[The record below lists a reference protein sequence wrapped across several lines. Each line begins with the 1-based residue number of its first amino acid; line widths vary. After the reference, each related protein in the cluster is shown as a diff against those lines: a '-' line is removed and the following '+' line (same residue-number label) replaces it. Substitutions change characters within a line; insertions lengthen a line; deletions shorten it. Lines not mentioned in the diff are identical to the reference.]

1 MRLISLKTLITA
13 SVAAVGLAVA
23 PLAQASASPQAGAS
37 AAQAAGSGSGLSQPT
52 LVGTVPGANTP
63 NVADGT
69 VEAITQV
76 GSEII
81 VGGTFTSVTAP
92 GSTANPVTRDYLF
105 GFDATTGAIST
116 TFVPQLDAGPVEG
129 LAPGPQPNTVY
140 VAGSFNTVNGTK
152 SKSVALISTLTGQ
165 LVSGWAPA
173 VVNGAGWTVKL
184 SGGHL
189 FLGGVFATV
198 GGVAHAGLVS
208 LDPNTGALQP
218 YVTVQVAGHHNYTG
232 QPGQSDAPVGVH
244 RMDVSPDGT
253 RLVAVGNFKTV
264 DGVTHDQIMMV
275 DLGATTADVDPNWN
289 TSGYTA
295 TCASNAYD
303 TYMRDIA
310 FSPDGSYFAVAATGG
325 GTFDQNTDGSRALCD
340 TVTRWSTT
348 DTGTDVQPTWIDYT
362 GNDSFESIATSGTA
376 IYLGGHERW
385 VNNSAG
391 SDSPGE
397 GSVPRPGLA
406 AVNPVNGLPYSWNP
420 GRNPRGAGAYALL
433 LTAGGLYVGSDTTYI
448 GNHQYYRG
456 RLAYFPLA
464 GGENVTVPGPVALP
478 ANVYL
483 AGQIPTSTNTNV
495 LYRVDAGG
503 PAIQAIDNGP
513 VWQADDSDPSPYRN
527 SGSSTASYSPI
538 TQVSSSVP
546 ATTPLG
552 IYSTERWD
560 PGSQGDG
567 QEMDWSFPVTPGLP
581 IQVRLYFANN
591 YSGTSQVG
599 QRVFDVAL
607 DGTTVLDHYDI
618 VADTGN
624 LTGTMKSFN
633 ITSPASGQVTIDF
646 THEVENPLING
657 IEIVRTDEAPP
668 TSTQFDTVTDRSF
681 DGTTAGTTTT
691 LPDPGGITWS
701 QVRGAF
707 LVGDTLFYGY
717 SDGNFYERSFD
728 GQSFGPATLVDPYQD
743 PAWDNVQ
750 TGSGQT
756 YEGTLPNLYGAEMQ
770 NVTGMVYSDG
780 KLYYSLVGQTAL
792 DWRYFNPDDGVIG
805 SQEFQAGGSDDF
817 SSIDGMFLS
826 GNTLYYAAASTG
838 NLHSVA
844 FDNGSPDATTDTVVS
859 GPSVDGNDWRAR
871 GMFLDTPS
879 APTAA
884 FTPTCTQL
892 ACSFDASAS
901 TAPGSTITSYAW
913 NFGDGATGSG
923 QTPAHTYSSAGTYP
937 VSLTVTNAS
946 NQTATTTEQV
956 SVVANSQPIAFVGQS
971 ETNGNATTETVNV
984 PAGTATGNAMLLL
997 AASNAAVPMTAPAGW
1012 TQVDTIAGSIST
1024 TTVWSKVATSGDLG
1038 GSVAVGFGGVVHG
1051 TVQLLTYSGTDPVTP
1066 VVASGKLAT
1075 TKSSSS
1081 ETTPVVTAPGNGDFA
1096 ISYWTAK
1103 SSAVTAWTA
1112 PASQTVRSADNG
1124 SGSGRI
1130 NSLVTDTGGPV
1141 SAGQAGGVTATTD
1154 QPASAS
1160 TAWTI
1165 ILAPAS

>member
-1 MRLISLKTLITA
+1 MRWNQLRVLVTA
-13 SVAAVGLAVA
+13 ALVLAALVLVPIGS
-23 PLAQASASPQAGAS
+23 ASAFGPV
-37 AAQAAGSGSGLSQPT
+37 QPT
-52 LVGTVPGANTP
+52 LVGAVPGTNTP

-69 VEAITQV
+69 VYAITQV
-76 GSEII
+76 GNEVI
-81 VGGTFTSVTAP
+81 VGGSFTSVTAP
-92 GSTANPVTRDYLF
+92 GTTTNPVTRDYLF
-105 GFDATTGAIST
+105 GFDATTGQIST
-116 TFVPQLDAGPVEG
+116 TFVPQLNVGPVEG
-129 LAPGPQPNTVY
+129 LTPGIAPNTVY
-140 VAGSFNTVNGTK
+140 VAGSFTTVNGTA
-152 SKSVALISTLTGQ
+152 SKSVALINTLTGQ
-165 LVSGWAPA
+165 LVSGWAPSSMNSVA
-173 VVNGAGWTVKL
+173 WTVKVAD
-184 SGGHL
+184 GHL
-189 FLGGVFATV
+189 LV
-198 GGVAHAGLVS
+198 GGDFTAVASVAHAGLVS
-208 LDPNTGALQP
+208 LNPSTGKSDG
-218 YVTVQVAGHHNYTG
+218 YVTLQVAGHHNYTG

-253 RLVAVGNFKTV
+253 KLVMVGNFKTV
-264 DGVTHDQIMMV
+264 DGVVHDQIAMV
-275 DLGATTADVDPNWN
+275 DLGATNADVDPNWN

-325 GTFDQNTDGSRALCD
+325 GTFSSNTDGTRSLCD

-362 GNDSFESIATSGTA
+362 GNDSFESIATTGSA

-420 GRNPRGAGAYALL
+420 GRNPRGAGAYALYVSS
-433 LTAGGLYVGSDTTYI
+433 TGLYVGSDTTYI

-464 GGENVTVPGPVALP
+464 GGENVTDPTPVALP
-478 ANVYL
+478 ANVYM
-483 AGQIPTSTNTNV
+483 AGEIPSSTNTNV

-503 PAIQAIDNGP
+503 PEIAAIDNGP
-513 VWQADDSDPSPYRN
+513 NWQADETDPSPYRN
-527 SGSSTASYSPI
+527 SGSNTASYPPI
-538 TQVSSSVP
+538 ANLSSSVP
-546 ATTPLG
+546 ATTPPA
-552 IYSTERWD
+552 IFSTERWD

-567 QEMDWSFPVTPGLP
+567 QEMQWSFPVTPGLP
-581 IQVRLYFANN
+581 IEVRLYFANN

-618 VADTGN
+618 VADVGN
-624 LTGTMKSFN
+624 VTGTMKAFD
-633 ITSPASGQVTIDF
+633 ITSPPSGQVTIDF

-657 IEIVRTDEAPP
+657 IEIVRTDESPP

-681 DGTTAGTTTT
+681 DGTTAGPTNTVAN
-691 LPDPGGITWS
+691 PAAITWS

-707 LVGDTLFYGY
+707 MVGNTLFYGW

-728 GQSFGPATLVDPYQD
+728 GSSFGPATLVDPYQD

-756 YEGTLPNLYGAEMQ
+756 YEGMLPNMYGSEMQ
-770 NVTGMVYSDG
+770 DVSGMVYTDG
-780 KLYYSLVGQTAL
+780 KIYYSLVGQSGL

-805 SQEFQAGGSDDF
+805 SQEFQAGGTVDF
-817 SSIDGMFLS
+817 SSIDGMFLA
-826 GNTLYYAAASTG
+826 GDTLYYASDADG

-859 GPSVDGNDWRAR
+859 GPSIDGNDWRAR
-871 GMFLDTPS
+871 GMFLYEPA

-884 FTPTCTQL
+884 FTPTCNQL

-913 NFGDGATGSG
+913 NFGDQATGSG
-923 QTPAHTYSSAGTYP
+923 ETATHAYESGGTYT
-937 VSLTVTNAS
+937 VSLTVTNG
-946 NQTATTTEQV
+946 NGQTATTTEQI
-956 SVVANSQPIAFVGQS
+956 SPALLPDSIAFVGQS
-971 ETNGNATTETVNV
+971 STNGNAATETVQV
-984 PAGTATGNAMLLL
+984 PSGTAAGDALLLL
-997 AASNAAVPMTAPAGW
+997 AASNTADPVTAPAGW
-1012 TQVDTIAGSIST
+1012 TQVETIAGTSST

-1038 GSVAVGFGGVVHG
+1038 GSVPVSFGGVVHG
-1051 TVQLLTYSGTDPVTP
+1051 TLQLLAYSGTDPVNP
-1066 VVASGKLAT
+1066 VAASGTLST

-1081 ETTPVVTAPGNGDFA
+1081 ETTPVVSAPANGDWVL
-1096 ISYWTAK
+1096 SYWTAK

-1112 PASQTVRSADNG
+1112 PGSQTVRSADNG

-1141 SAGQAGGVTATTD
+1141 PAGPVGGVTATTD
-1154 QPASAS
+1154 QPASIS

-1165 ILAPAS
+1165 ILAPTS